1 MTGDYVVCI
10 NDGGCLVSLKVR
22 KIYRRLPDDDG
33 EQHGMIRIID
43 ETAEDYLF
51 PSNWFVPVELTV
63 PDELQEATERALT
76 ISI

>member
-10 NDGGCLVSLKVR
+10 NDGGCLVSLQVR
-22 KIYRRLPDDDG
+22 KIYPVLPDDHAGDL
-33 EQHGMIRIID
+33 GMIRIID